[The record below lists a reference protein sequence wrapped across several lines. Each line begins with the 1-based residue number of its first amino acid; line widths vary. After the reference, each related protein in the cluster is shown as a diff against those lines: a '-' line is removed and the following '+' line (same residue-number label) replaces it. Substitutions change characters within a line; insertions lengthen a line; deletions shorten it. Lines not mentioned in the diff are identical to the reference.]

1 MSIER
6 RAGFGPLLDNDPNY
20 PGLVMDNGGF
30 IYLVKPDGTRC
41 LLDCGGGT
49 GNTPDPTAI
58 GDMLYSADGLTWTLL
73 GIGSQ
78 DDVLTA
84 DGGIPV
90 WEPGGTSVV
99 AGDALSF
106 AGSTD
111 VLDVLF
117 DGITIDVNGSNEL
130 EVITSAVLTDAVIV
144 DPATS
149 VRNLIQPTGDFIP
162 LTARGFAGQTNPL
175 FVTEDSAGNDLV
187 RISSAGVIEFGT
199 ANDTNLYRA
208 GANSLKTD
216 DAFTVALAFSHLG
229 TTFGALGA
237 TPVVQQAAS
246 TFAGLWTA
254 LKNYGFLTGGST
266 SPGEF
271 TDAVIILP
279 TTSARNVIQPSG
291 AAVIPL
297 TVKGFAA
304 QSANLQEWQ
313 DSTSAILTSIG
324 SGGKFLS
331 TVTGEFSSNGTAA
344 DRGLIVSQH
353 STGINAALLYF
364 QKSRGTKASP
374 TAVVNGD
381 VVGSLGFAGYDGDEY
396 IPTIASITGA
406 VTGVVSNNVIPT
418 SVFINTGTAVVSSQ
432 TPQGVWYHTGL
443 TGIGRGF
450 GDVVGGITA
459 PLATL
464 HVNTPST
471 FDVVSLRVENKQTNP
486 TTNLTEWYN
495 AFNLLTSIS
504 ATGVLQFGSTSDTNL
519 YRTSANVLKTDDAF
533 HVALAFSHLGTT
545 AGFFAATPVV
555 QQAAST
561 ISALWTG
568 LKNYGLL
575 TSGSVVPV
583 IPGTR
588 LDMVS
593 ITTSA
598 NSTATTAATAV
609 TAITSSALSYDG
621 VTRIRIYLTGGFLT
635 NNTAAQAARID
646 IWDGS
651 TDLGVAGVAYFASA
665 LSGGSAV
672 SGGYV
677 SYIEL
682 TPSAGSH
689 TFTARIWN
697 SGASTGTWSVGA
709 GGAGVTIPGRM
720 IIEAIS

>member
-1 MSIER
+1 MAVER
-6 RAGFGPLLDNDPNY
+6 RFGTGLRAAATPQ
-20 PGLVMDNGGF
+20 PGLILSDAGEVF
-30 IYLVKPDGTRC
+30 LVRPDLTRC
-41 LLDCGGGT
+41 LIDCSVGPG
-49 GNTPDPTAI
+49 GNTPLPNAI

-73 GIGSQ
+73 GIGAQ

-99 AGDALSF
+99 PGDALAF
-106 AGSTD
+106 QGSTD
-111 VLDVLF
+111 VLDVLV
-117 DGITIDVNGSNEL
+117 DGITIDINGSNEL
-130 EVITSAVLTDAVIV
+130 EVISAAVLAGAVII

-149 VRNLIQPTGDFIP
+149 TRNIIQPTADRIP
-162 LTARGFAGQTNPL
+162 LSVRGFAGQTNPL
-175 FVTEDSAGNDLV
+175 FVSEDSAGNDLV
-187 RISSAGVIEFGT
+187 RISAAGVIEFGT

-208 GANSLKTD
+208 GASSLKTD
-216 DAFTVALAFSHLG
+216 DALTVTLAFSHLG
-229 TTFGALGA
+229 TTLGVLGA
-237 TPVVQQAAS
+237 APVVQQAAS
-246 TFAGLWTA
+246 TFTGLWTA
-254 LKNYGFLTGGST
+254 MKNYGLLTAGSAA
-266 SPGEF
+266 PGEF
-271 TDAVIILP
+271 TDAVILLP
-279 TTSARNVIQPSG
+279 TTSARNVIQPS
-291 AAVIPL
+291 AANVIPL

-313 DSTSAILTSIG
+313 DSAAAILTSIG
-324 SGGKFLS
+324 SGGKLLS
-331 TVTGEFSSNGTAA
+331 TVTGEFSADGTAA
-344 DRGLIVSQH
+344 DRGLRVSQH
-353 STGINAALLYF
+353 STSPNAALLYF
-364 QKSRGTKASP
+364 QKSRGTRAAP
-374 TAVVNGD
+374 TAVVSGD

-561 ISALWTG
+561 LSALWTG

-575 TSGSVVPV
+575 TSGSAVPTN
-583 IPGTR
+583 PGLI
-588 LDMVS
+588 LDYVQNS
-593 ITTSA
+593 GNAT
-598 NSTATTAATAV
+598 STATVQASATTV
-609 TAITSSALSYDG
+609 ITSNSVTYDG
-621 VTRIRIYLTGGFLT
+621 VTPVLVQFWGIAGNGAAFFGLFELWEGTTDLVRIAQCSSNSLPTYGQYRYTPTAGAKTLTIRVYNTGISTTTLFSGGGI
-635 NNTAAQAARID
+635 AQASLMI
-646 IWDGS
+646 S
-651 TDLGVAGVAYFASA
+651 QAS
-665 LSGGSAV
+665 
-672 SGGYV
+672 
-677 SYIEL
+677 
-682 TPSAGSH
+682 
-689 TFTARIWN
+689 F
-697 SGASTGTWSVGA
+697 
-709 GGAGVTIPGRM
+709 
-720 IIEAIS
+720 